1 MHHYLGLQELV
12 DGDHKISYHQIL
24 FKIKYKSDQRE
35 FFSFF
40 IKKHIDIYILS
51 VIYLYR
57 RYNPKPISQK
67 LLQPI

>member
-1 MHHYLGLQELV
+1 MHRHWGLQELV

-40 IKKHIDIYILS
+40 SKNILIYTF
-51 VIYLYR
+51 R
-57 RYNPKPISQK
+57 
-67 LLQPI
+67 LLFTFTAVTIPN